1 MLTRSSHAARRYRMI
16 SSSRWIRGTQ
26 QLRSWRIDY
35 TWRRQVCVAAGRS
48 ARLNLPWHLPPLQRH
63 LITCAIVEREE
74 MEMKKD
80 RIIAQKQ
87 FEVEQLEKKMEDMSQ
102 EFAEMLKVCAL
113 AGRATWPHCVLL
125 GRPEWRVLL

>member
-1 MLTRSSHAARRYRMI
+1 
-16 SSSRWIRGTQ
+16 
-26 QLRSWRIDY
+26 
-35 TWRRQVCVAAGRS
+35 
-48 ARLNLPWHLPPLQRH
+48 
-63 LITCAIVEREE
+63 
-74 MEMKKD
+74 MKKD

-113 AGRATWPHCVLL
+113 AGRASWPHCVLL